1 MFTRLILLSCFVF
14 GSYSQTNFNCTNGN
28 CGVNIDKLIVNQV
41 QDDLEGKLL
50 S

>member
-1 MFTRLILLSCFVF
+1 MF